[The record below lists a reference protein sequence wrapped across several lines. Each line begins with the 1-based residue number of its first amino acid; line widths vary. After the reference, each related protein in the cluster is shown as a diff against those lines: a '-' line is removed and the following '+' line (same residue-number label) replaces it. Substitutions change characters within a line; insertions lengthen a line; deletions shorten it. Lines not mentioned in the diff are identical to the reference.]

1 MDSLFKDTTQ
11 LIKIPTSKRNVTRSH
26 PNPAMF
32 LLLLASSI
40 CLLLNGAVSA
50 IPKPE
55 EIRVLDHDVVNHA
68 KHFQNDEHNK
78 QYDHEAFLGEDAKK
92 FDQLEP
98 EESRRR
104 LGIIVDK
111 IDTDKDNFINMSEL
125 KAWIQYTQRR
135 YIDDDVNR
143 QWKHHNVNG
152 TDQLHWETYRKNVYG
167 FMDDMES
174 KDQDYSAENFS
185 YKAMLTRDRR
195 RWSVAD
201 RNADDLLTR
210 EEFVEFLHPE
220 ESPYMRDIVVQET
233 IEDIDKDHDGKVSV
247 EEYIGDMYRVPE
259 DIDDEPEW
267 VKHERETF
275 NNFRDKNKDGYMD
288 NQEVKDWIIPADF
301 DHAEAEA
308 RHLIYEADS
317 DADEKLTKDEI
328 IEKYDLFVGSQATD
342 FGEALTRH
350 DEF

>member
-1 MDSLFKDTTQ
+1 MYL
-11 LIKIPTSKRNVTRSH
+11 LI
-26 PNPAMF
+26 
-32 LLLLASSI
+32 LASI
-40 CLLLNGAVSA
+40 VGLLFNCAVSA

-55 EIRVLDHDVVNHA
+55 EKRVLDHDVINHVQ
-68 KHFQNDEHNK
+68 HFQNDEHNK
-78 QYDHEAFLGEDAKK
+78 QYDHEAFLGEDAKT

-111 IDTDKDNFINMSEL
+111 IDTDKDNFVNLAEL

-135 YIDDDVNR
+135 YIDDDVGR
-143 QWKHHNVNG
+143 QWKQHNANN
-152 TDQLHWETYRKNVYG
+152 TDSIHWDSYRKNVYG
-167 FMDDMES
+167 FLDEMDP
-174 KDQDYSAENFS
+174 KDLEQGDEHFS
-185 YKAMLTRDRR
+185 YKSMLTRDRR

-201 RNADDLLTR
+201 RDGDDQLNRT
-210 EEFVEFLHPE
+210 EFTEFLHPE

-247 EEYIGDMYRVPE
+247 EEYIGDMYRSGE
-259 DIDDEPEW
+259 DSEDEPEW

-275 NNFRDKNKDGYMD
+275 NNFRDKDKDGFMD
-288 NQEVKDWIIPADF
+288 SQEVKDWIIPADF

-317 DADEKLTKDEI
+317 DADEKLTKEEI

>member
-1 MDSLFKDTTQ
+1 M
-11 LIKIPTSKRNVTRSH
+11 H
-26 PNPAMF
+26 
-32 LLLLASSI
+32 LLLLVSTI
-40 CLLLNGAVSA
+40 CLLFNCAVSG

-55 EIRVLDHDVVNHA
+55 EKRVLDRDVLNHA
-68 KHFQNDEHNK
+68 QHFQNDEHNK
-78 QYDHEAFLGEDAKK
+78 QYDHEAFLGEEAKT

-98 EESRRR
+98 KESRRR

-111 IDTDKDNFINMSEL
+111 IDADKDDFVNQAEL

-135 YIDDDVNR
+135 YIEDDVGR
-143 QWKHHNVNG
+143 QWKQHNPNN
-152 TDQLHWETYRKNVYG
+152 TDQISWDVYRKNVYG
-167 FMDDMES
+167 FLDDMDP
-174 KDQDYSAENFS
+174 KDLEQGDEHFS
-185 YKAMLTRDRR
+185 YKSMLSRDRR

-201 RNADDLLTR
+201 RDGDDRLNKT
-210 EEFVEFLHPE
+210 EFTEFLHPE
-220 ESPYMRDIVVQET
+220 ESLYMRDIVVQET
-233 IEDIDKDHDGKVSV
+233 IEDIDKDNDGKVSV
-247 EEYIGDMYRVPE
+247 EEYIGEMYQAPE
-259 DIDDEPEW
+259 ENEEEPEW
-267 VKHERETF
+267 IKQERETF
-275 NNFRDKNKDGYMD
+275 ANFRDKNKDGFM
-288 NQEVKDWIIPADF
+288 NQEEVRDWIIPADF